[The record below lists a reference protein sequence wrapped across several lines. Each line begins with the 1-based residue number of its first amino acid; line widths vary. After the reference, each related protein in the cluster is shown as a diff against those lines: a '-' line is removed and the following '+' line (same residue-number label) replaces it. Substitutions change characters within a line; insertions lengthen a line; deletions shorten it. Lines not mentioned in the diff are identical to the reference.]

1 MASSSVDRRTAAYF
15 SSHFLGRMEDGSTAF
30 TFVPNVR
37 IYYVVACSVTVV
49 KATIFFFKSIMLL
62 WSIQL

>member
-49 KATIFFFKSIMLL
+49 KATIFFL
-62 WSIQL
+62 